1 MKSLT
6 HWTPLSGS
14 IIVLFITMLVI
25 APVYLTQYPPLNDYP
40 WHLARIIILSDLDS
54 PVYSEFYKAGSFLL
68 PNMAMD
74 MVAIPLANL
83 VGPENASRIFVALS
97 LLSVMFGIMM
107 LHKAAH
113 KRFSPW
119 PLLAVALLFNAMFRY
134 GFLNYIFGMGIA
146 FFAAGVWLLIKSRI
160 RRIIFTLLMSLLLIM
175 LHFAAFGIFAV
186 IVGSVEI
193 HNTVGRWRQKGFK
206 TSISHLINSAI
217 PFLIAT
223 SLFLLLSP
231 TAEVTSSSIIY
242 PSSRSDKPLAAIYSL
257 LTGITWLDIVF
268 WLSLISST
276 LYLYFTKRL
285 NFSPSLILAMVMM
298 MLAYIVLPGTIKEV
312 HFVYIRLAPAI
323 ALLGIAAID
332 IKSNDIHTDRLVAIL
347 AVLLALTTSTGLT
360 YEWHKFNQKTAEII
374 KTFDSIETGAT
385 VFSATAQPYTRLI
398 TNTPERHEAWQPP
411 LKHVSSYA
419 ILSGPKFV
427 PMTFAHP
434 TMQPLN
440 VSDKYQNVKAFQGD
454 NPRKTFSGP
463 ALEKFLL
470 SIREH
475 LTDGSWPPLKN
486 IYVFVM
492 GFDRIEHDFNR
503 EILTGWANISK
514 FHDDHILINLSP

>member
-1 MKSLT
+1 MKNLT

-14 IIVLFITMLVI
+14 IIVLFITILVI
-25 APVYLTQYPPLNDYP
+25 TPVYLTQYPPLNDYP

-54 PVYSEFYKAGSFLL
+54 PVYNEFYKAGSFLL

-74 MVAIPLANL
+74 MFAIPLTSL

-97 LLSVMFGIMM
+97 LLSVMFGTMV

-146 FFAAGVWLLIKSRI
+146 FFAAGIWLLINPGF
-160 RRIIFTLLMSLLLIM
+160 RRLIFTLLMSLLLIM

-193 HNTVGRWRQKGFK
+193 HNAVGCWRQKGIK
-206 TSISHLINSAI
+206 TSISHLIISAI
-217 PFLIAT
+217 PFLIAIA
-223 SLFLLLSP
+223 LFLLLSP
-231 TAEVTSSSIIY
+231 TSEVTGSSIKY
-242 PSSRSDKPLAAIYSL
+242 PGSRSDKPLAAIYSL
-257 LTGITWLDIVF
+257 LTGIIWLDIVF
-268 WLSLISST
+268 WLSLITSSI
-276 LYLYFTKRL
+276 YLYVTKRL
-285 NFSPSLILAMVMM
+285 NFSPSLVLATIMM
-298 MLAYIVLPGTIKEV
+298 MLAYIVLPGTIMEV

-323 ALLGIAAID
+323 ALLSIAAID
-332 IKSNDIHTDRLVAIL
+332 VKSNNSHTDRLVAVLAILL
-347 AVLLALTTSTGLT
+347 AVTTSTGLT
-360 YEWHKFNQKTAEII
+360 YHWHKFSKKTAEVI
-374 KTFDSIETGAT
+374 KTFDNIEMGAT
-385 VFSATAQPYTRLI
+385 VFSATAQRYTHLI
-398 TNTPERHEAWQPP
+398 TRTPEQYEAWQPP

-427 PMTFAHP
+427 PMTFVHP

-440 VSDKYQNVKAFQGD
+440 VSDKYQNVKAFQSD

-475 LTDGSWPPLKN
+475 LTDSSWPPLKN
-486 IYVFVM
+486 VYVFVM
-492 GFDRIEHDFNR
+492 GFDRIEHDFNK
-503 EILTGWANISK
+503 EILTGWAHISE